1 MKDLEIK
8 FPLGQFEKLLIDI
21 GWESMD
27 DWFSFW
33 DDKKNILSIDQ
44 FWNKSVSEDWIW
56 GLAIPLL
63 SQAYKFQNDHPHRKI
78 IGISALPETG
88 KTTLGNGSKQYSKV
102 KF

>member
-33 DDKKNILSIDQ
+33 DDKNILSIDQ

-63 SQAYKFQNDHPHRKI
+63 SQAYKFQNNHSYRKI
-78 IGISALPETG
+78 IGISALPERQ
-88 KTTLGNGSKQYSKV
+88 TT
-102 KF
+102 